1 MVDLGLFPRGDPAR
15 SDRGNIAPNAT
26 WLAPERVATS
36 PHWQFESGKI
46 FLGKIG
52 DTLLGVRDD
61 RHLITIAGSRAGKG
75 TSAIVPNLLAY
86 PGSILCIDPKS
97 ENCAISARQR
107 MAMGQKVYVLDPF
120 ETSGWP
126 IASFNPLSLIDLASE
141 TCIDDAALIA
151 DALIVQ
157 EKGNNQHFTAAA
169 RNWLRGL
176 ILYIAAHEPPEHRHL
191 MRLRELLALP
201 RPRQADLLDRM
212 IASDAAYGVIARA
225 GGAMDAKEEREYSS
239 VMSTAIEQT
248 DFLDSPAMAKVLKRS
263 DFALADLKREK
274 ITVFLCLPAGRMATH
289 NRWLR
294 IFINLVIESM
304 ERHAPPPDDHPV
316 LVIMDEF
323 PVLGHLES
331 VEKAAGLIAGF
342 GVRLWP
348 IIQDLSQLKRHY
360 KESWETFIGS
370 AGLVQAFGNADLTTL
385 KFLSDRLGQ
394 STVTNISKGEISQ
407 QQAASGFSGESLSQ
421 SMVPLMTPEEISR
434 FFSRQSDAQLLL
446 WPGANPIAAE
456 RVPYYRHPMFEG
468 KFDQKGDLK

>member
-1 MVDLGLFPRGDPAR
+1 MVDLGLFPRGDPGRPDR
-15 SDRGNIAPNAT
+15 SNIAPNAT
-26 WLAPERVATS
+26 WLAPERVTAA
-36 PHWQFESGKI
+36 PHWRYEPGKI

-52 DTLLGVRDD
+52 DTLLGVSDD
-61 RHLITIAGSRAGKG
+61 RHLFTIAGSRAGKG
-75 TSAIVPNLLAY
+75 TSAIVPNLLTY
-86 PGSILCIDPKS
+86 PGSILCIDPKG
-97 ENCAISARQR
+97 ENAAITARQR
-107 MAMGQKVYVLDPF
+107 MALGQKVYILDPF
-120 ETSGWP
+120 EASGWP
-126 IASFNPLSLIDLASE
+126 VASFNPLSLIDLASE
-141 TCIDDAALIA
+141 TCVDDAALIA
-151 DALIVQ
+151 DALIIQ

-176 ILYIAAHEPPEHRHL
+176 ILYVAAHEPPEHRHL
-191 MRLRELLALP
+191 IRLRELLALP
-201 RPRQADLLDRM
+201 RKEQADLLDRM

-225 GGAMDAKEEREYSS
+225 AGAMDAKEEREYSS

-331 VEKAAGLIAGF
+331 VEKAAGLIAGY

-360 KESWETFIGS
+360 KETWETFIGN
-370 AGLVQAFGNADLTTL
+370 AGLLQVFGNADLTTL
-385 KFLSDRLGQ
+385 KYISERLGQ
-394 STVTNISKGEISQ
+394 TTITNISQGQISQ
-407 QQAASGFSGESLSQ
+407 GQAMSGFTGESLSQ
-421 SMVPLMTPEEISR
+421 STAPLLTTDEVAR
-434 FFSRQSDAQLLL
+434 LFSRQSQSQILL
-446 WPGANPIAAE
+446 WSGSNPIAAE
-456 RVPYYRHPMFEG
+456 RVPYFAHPLFEG
-468 KFDQKGDLK
+468 LFNERG